1 MSRRGF
7 SPSTAIQS
15 DASAMLFRCAPGA
28 AEQRIQV
35 RVVVLGSRPGNPAS
49 LLVACGHSCTPGK
62 KRSLSFPPSG
72 RLQPDNWFEFLLQ
85 GEEGKEGRD
94 GKPGPPGE
102 PVRDSLVSYHLH
114 VRAAET
120 AALCLELPGPWH
132 SESSLPW
139 TSSFS
144 FLKSPVGYYRN

>member
-1 MSRRGF
+1 
-7 SPSTAIQS
+7 
-15 DASAMLFRCAPGA
+15 MLPIHYA
-28 AEQRIQV
+28 
-35 RVVVLGSRPGNPAS
+35 VL
-49 LLVACGHSCTPGK
+49 K
-62 KRSLSFPPSG
+62 I
-72 RLQPDNWFEFLLQ
+72 WFEFLLQ

-144 FLKSPVGYYRN
+144 FPKSPVGYYRN